1 MSYHSWGHYQGLDDH
16 EKSRKVMEFENT
28 FPGLENSWIL
38 GQVTEVMH
46 GKNHGISI
54 FGPNISRCFKTGSIL
69 LVIEQQY
76 LIGPKNAGF
85 SAGKL

>member
-1 MSYHSWGHYQGLDDH
+1 MDFRTGDRGHA
-16 EKSRKVMEFENT
+16 
-28 FPGLENSWIL
+28 W
-38 GQVTEVMH
+38 
-46 GKNHGISI
+46 KNHGISI

-76 LIGPKNAGF
+76 LIGPKNVGF